1 MLASSMYLFF
11 LMNFRYI
18 CTIQVSDIREAQ
30 YEKSGIGSSYLFR
43 LDDDYVVG
51 VKDYSFLLLS
61 KMVRW
66 IHIFMFDICFLDN
79 SSLVLLKQYKKLFIY
94 VRIVMKSTNAIF

>member
-61 KMVRW
+61 KMVCC
-66 IHIFMFDICFLDN
+66 IHIFMFDIRFLDN
-79 SSLVLLKQYKKLFIY
+79 SLVLLKQYKMLFSY
-94 VRIVMKSTNAIF
+94 VRIVIGSTNAIF